1 MAVADAFR
9 STHAALAGGYE
20 HQPYFD
26 LLAVVDTLPQ
36 ALPPYGGVLTPHR
49 AKLEA
54 YVRSVVRRFRT
65 RYQVSRRTTSAA
77 FLRPP

>member
-1 MAVADAFR
+1 MRQRISENRSFLGICVA
-9 STHAALAGGYE
+9 HAALAGGYE

-54 YVRSVVRRFRT
+54 YVRSVVRRF
-65 RYQVSRRTTSAA
+65 
-77 FLRPP
+77 